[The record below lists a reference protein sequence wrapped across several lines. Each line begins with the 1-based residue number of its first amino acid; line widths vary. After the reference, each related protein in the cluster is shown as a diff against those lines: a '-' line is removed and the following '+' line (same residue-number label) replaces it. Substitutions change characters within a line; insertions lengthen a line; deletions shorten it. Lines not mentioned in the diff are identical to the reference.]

1 MRYLGTALLLVI
13 FTRSSG
19 VGAQAAA
26 DPSTLTQAAPVAAPV
41 TVPAPASAPAAD
53 PAAGPIAATVP
64 TPAVPAPP
72 APALGSPPLP
82 LPVPVR
88 TTLPPEH
95 SFVHLGASYP
105 RAQLE
110 LKSSVDQSEWRA
122 ACLAPCD
129 RVLPVGG
136 QLARVTA
143 PGMTTSNVF
152 RVEPG
157 IGTAFVRVDGGSAQ
171 LRSLGL
177 LGLGV
182 GIPAALAGMGLF
194 GYGKYSDNDAMRVS
208 GAVVLATGAVVLVAS
223 LPLLL
228 MGGTKV
234 RDGNGAVIARTLA
247 TGRTAF

>member
-1 MRYLGTALLLVI
+1 VPAHTAL
-13 FTRSSG
+13 
-19 VGAQAAA
+19 
-26 DPSTLTQAAPVAAPV
+26 
-41 TVPAPASAPAAD
+41 
-53 PAAGPIAATVP
+53 
-64 TPAVPAPP
+64 PP
-72 APALGSPPLP
+72 Q
-82 LPVPVR
+82 
-88 TTLPPEH
+88 H

-129 RVLPVGG
+129 RLLPVGG

-157 IGTAFVRVDGGSAQ
+157 AGTAFVRVDGGSAQ

-177 LGLGV
+177 LGLGI

-208 GAVVLATGAVVLVAS
+208 GAVVLGTGAVVLVAS

-247 TGRTAF
+247 TGRSSF